1 MNIKW
6 SLVLILLVEALQ
18 HLIKQVQER
27 EADSAD
33 PDDAV
38 P

>member
-18 HLIKQVQER
+18 HLIKQVEQH
-27 EADSAD
+27 EADSSD
-33 PDDAV
+33 PDDPV